1 MLEFKFPI
9 LKAMYFSCW
18 AFSIIWF
25 FRSRKKVVDNPLSDV
40 CLYHNMRKYASSLQL
55 IRNVN
60 VKGLYIMHHLY
71 EYNFSFSKVPII
83 GWTTSITNKNKYM
96 FFQILVSKYCQII
109 LHEHTSL
116 LKAQHLSNQ
125 KWYNWIY
132 LNYGKILPP

>member
-83 GWTTSITNKNKYM
+83 GWTTSITNKNKYL

-109 LHEHTSL
+109 FCPRKTRAQQFIKSSTSF
-116 LKAQHLSNQ
+116 KSKMVQ
-125 KWYNWIY
+125 
-132 LNYGKILPP
+132 LNLFELC